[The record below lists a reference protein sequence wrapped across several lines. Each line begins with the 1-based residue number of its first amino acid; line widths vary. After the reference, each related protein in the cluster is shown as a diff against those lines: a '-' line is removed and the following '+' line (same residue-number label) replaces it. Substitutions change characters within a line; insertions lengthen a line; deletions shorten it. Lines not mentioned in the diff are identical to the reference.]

1 LKNLFLEYRPFLV
14 FLAKFF
20 LSYLI
25 LALLY
30 QVYLGQFDAVKF
42 EIDGFTQFVSD
53 QTVTVISWLDS
64 NVTQRP
70 NLREASANIIFHDQ
84 FIARIVEG
92 CNALSVI
99 ILFIAFLI
107 SFSGTFK
114 NTLIF
119 GIVGIVIIH
128 VFNIIRIALLVIA
141 IYYYPESTTLLHD
154 IIFPLFIYG
163 IVFMLW
169 ILWINKFSFYATKN
183 TTK

>member
-1 LKNLFLEYRPFLV
+1 MKNLFLEYRPFLV

-53 QTVTVISWLDS
+53 QTVTVISWLDC

-128 VFNIIRIALLVIA
+128 VFNIIRIALLVIT